1 MGGEGS
7 SSVEVSKA
15 DGLTG
20 VAVAIGMVGC
30 TGSAVAVAAFARE
43 AKVVPAGVLPQAVV
57 AGMAGGASGAD
68 EAAELVLVDDG
79 GTVAVEGTLP
89 R

>member
-1 MGGEGS
+1 MEAP
-7 SSVEVSKA
+7 KA

-20 VAVAIGMVGC
+20 VAVAIGIVGC
-30 TGSAVAVAAFARE
+30 TGVAVAVAAFARE

-57 AGMAGGASGAD
+57 AGVVGGASGAE

-79 GTVAVEGTLP
+79 GTVAVEEALP